1 LKLDRFD
8 ILQTIENYLDTHRIL
23 RSIRNHQMIVYCL
36 LFLLAVP
43 KCTVIL
49 GESQSGGHTSEDFS
63 RVRDEQ
69 LSLLK
74 PASQGS

>member
-1 LKLDRFD
+1 LKLDDFD
-8 ILQTIENYLDTHRIL
+8 LYQTIENYLDTHRIL
-23 RSIRNHQMIVYCL
+23 HSIRNHQMIVYCL
-36 LFLLAVP
+36 LFLLVVA

-49 GESQSGGHTSEDFS
+49 GESQSGGHKAEDFA